1 MRLAPS
7 LALLLAIAP
16 LAGQEATK
24 EITTSR
30 EVRGRYQVI
39 FTHTIVAE
47 PNGQLEL
54 RDLRGDVVITGVDGK
69 QMVIVER
76 IRLPV
81 FSGGRS
87 EQVAIEISG
96 WLERIPA
103 DPAVYTFRTDRN
115 RRRDIS
121 LSYSIKIPKVFNV
134 YIRSFGGDIDLSELR
149 GELNLKTGGGDISIA
164 GTMGRI
170 MIKTSGGDI
179 DVFKASGTLDL
190 VTSGG
195 DIEGR
200 KLEGNIYVKT
210 GGGDI
215 ELIDSKG
222 KLNSETGGG
231 DIELRGFSGEKIRAR
246 TGGGDIELSRI
257 TATVNLMTGG
267 GDVDVADLTGDLE
280 VASGGGDISLR
291 RTTGD
296 MVLFTNHG
304 DIIAR
309 HVHGALRARSGSG
322 DIIVTDWN
330 ISATSKKTSL
340 LETRNG
346 DIRLELADHT
356 AVEFTLTVLDTPPRY
371 GMKQI
376 YGNVDFSISR
386 EGGNTIGWYKPE
398 KPLHTIELETRE
410 GSISIMQP
418 ED

>member
-121 LSYSIKIPKVFNV
+121 LSYSIRIPKVFNV

-246 TGGGDIELSRI
+246 TGGGDIELSQI

-267 GDVDVADLTGDLE
+267 GDVDVADLIGELE

-322 DIIVTDWN
+322 DIIVTGWN
-330 ISATSKKTSL
+330 IGATSKKASL

-346 DIRLELADHT
+346 DIRLELANNM

-398 KPLHTIELETRE
+398 SPLHTIELETRE

-418 ED
+418 KD